1 MTKYRDGEPGG
12 IQCIDTLYEF
22 LGIPLPPKLSFPVNI
37 NQRVK
42 HEETRN
48 QNDWLKRKVEWLRKT
63 LREEKQSN
71 EDMEVKLF
79 EKEKDF

>member
-1 MTKYRDGEPGG
+1 M
-12 IQCIDTLYEF
+12 YEF
-22 LGIPLPPKLSFPVNI
+22 LGMPLPRHLSFPVNI
-37 NQRVK
+37 DQRVK

-71 EDMEVKLF
+71 EDMEIKLF